1 MNDELNELYSSNE
14 TMEMSLSYSRISDF
28 DRNGPRALNTRTE
41 VSGEGVKIGSVT
53 DDWLFDQEH
62 FEDKYFIYDG
72 EKPTATLGKLV
83 DIILLNYN
91 ELPSKE
97 TILRIIEINEFWKRS
112 KEETILSYFDIP
124 EFWEYLNAQY
134 LSKTKT
140 LITGSELELGK
151 ELASILQTHEFSK
164 HIFNN
169 NLTRLNQYKFEF
181 IYKKIKFRG
190 IIDMVLIDHENKTVQ
205 LIDLKTGQDNAENF
219 MNSFIKYRYYFQ
231 ESLYMK
237 SFDTICKDLELEGY
251 TLLPFQFLYIGRKQK
266 LPLIYT
272 ISNIW
277 HHAGE
282 FGFTTASGYE
292 YKGLNDVI
300 DEIIWH
306 LSNRVFDVSKDIFEG
321 QGNVKLDDQFINI
334 K

>member
-1 MNDELNELYSSNE
+1 
-14 TMEMSLSYSRISDF
+14 MEMSLSYSRISDF
-28 DRNGPRALNTRTE
+28 DRNGPRALNVRTE
-41 VSGEGVKIGSVT
+41 VSGEGIKIGSVT
-53 DDWLFDQEH
+53 DDWLFDKEH

-97 TILRIIEINEFWKRS
+97 LVLRIIEINEFWKRS
-112 KEETILSYFDIP
+112 KEETLLTYFDIP
-124 EFWEYLNAQY
+124 EFWDYLRAQF

-140 LITGSELELGK
+140 LITSSELELGK
-151 ELASILQTHEFSK
+151 ELASILETHEFSK
-164 HIFNN
+164 YIFDN
-169 NLTRLNQYKFEF
+169 NLTRINQYKFE
-181 IYKKIKFRG
+181 ITYKKCKFRG

-231 ESLYMK
+231 EFLYMK
-237 SFDTICKDLELEGY
+237 SFDIICKDLGLEGY
-251 TLLPFQFLYIGRKQK
+251 TVLPFQFLYIGRKQK

-272 ISNIW
+272 VSEKW
-277 HHAGE
+277 HYAAE
-282 FGFTTASGYE
+282 FGFTTTSGYA
-292 YKGLNDVI
+292 YKGVNEVI

-306 LSNRVFDVSKDIFEG
+306 LSNRVFDVSKSIFEG
-321 QGNVKLDDQFINI
+321 QGKLELDDQFINI
-334 K
+334 V